1 MQNDV
6 QKACAVLETDR
17 GIVGVKL
24 VRTMEAYNF
33 YKARDIAKPLA
44 YCVCVKSAM
53 HGAALKFTARTSGC
67 MGSTRALG
75 LEKPGNDF
83 LDGGEGCMLGLFIDK
98 ALAGGVARKMAINNT
113 PIHGVIVKPLELFET
128 APDVVLIVTDTKNLM
143 RLIQGYTY
151 MYGMQ
156 ANFNMTGNQAV
167 CVESTVYPMQT
178 GRMNVSM
185 FCSGTRYLAKW
196 KNTEAMAGIP
206 FDKFD
211 GVIEGVRQTVNPVEM
226 NDRKRV
232 IETKLHAAGFFD
244 MAIVYDRTY
253 YTDLEK
259 QKTEKRKRER
269 LATQDH
275 QP

>member
-1 MQNDV
+1 MQYDV
-6 QKACAVLETDR
+6 KKACAVLETDR

-24 VRTMEAYNF
+24 VRTREAYDF

-75 LEKPGNDF
+75 LEKPGDDF
-83 LDGGEGCMLGLFIDK
+83 LDGSEGVMLGLFAEK
-98 ALAGGVARKMAINNT
+98 ALAGDVARKMAINAN
-113 PIHGVIVKPLELFET
+113 PVYGAIVKPLERFET
-128 APDVVLIVTDTKNLM
+128 APDVVLVVTDTRNLM

-151 MYGMQ
+151 TYGLQ
-156 ANFNMTGNQAV
+156 AHFNMTGNQAV
-167 CVESTVYPMQT
+167 CVESTVYPLQT
-178 GRMNVSM
+178 GRINVSM

-196 KNTEAMAGIP
+196 KNSEAMAGIP
-206 FDKFD
+206 FDKFA
-211 GVIEGVRQTVNPVEM
+211 GVIEGVRQTVNAVEM

-232 IETKLHAAGFFD
+232 IDANLRNAGVCD
-244 MAIVYDRTY
+244 MPIIYDRTY

-259 QKTEKRKRER
+259 QKTEKRKSER
-269 LATQDH
+269 IAAQNR
-275 QP
+275 QQ